1 MFYWTRYRPP
11 WTHGTCRS
19 WTPTTHSD
27 LLYMFPELGQTWAH
41 SKAGGSRQVFI
52 YGCIN
57 RKSSRFF
64 IWSVFPLR
72 TPRYGMALHNNPV
85 FDEQTA
91 DWYFG
96 VIRAVV
102 QKKEAWLS
110 SPIQTALSRISSVL
124 RADKQTHV
132 APNSGALPWYLE
144 KGLNKFLTPYLAW
157 GVIAPNK
164 MNVKQQMCKRVIN

>member
-1 MFYWTRYRPP
+1 MFKDITCIEERSLSILRIQLSQATHRTSTTKAMFYWTRYRPP

-27 LLYMFPELGQTWAH
+27 LLYMFPELGLTWAH

-110 SPIQTALSRISSVL
+110 SPIQTA
-124 RADKQTHV
+124 
-132 APNSGALPWYLE
+132 
-144 KGLNKFLTPYLAW
+144 
-157 GVIAPNK
+157 
-164 MNVKQQMCKRVIN
+164 